1 MEEDSH
7 LLRTVPFNLESFLS
21 HYVLRV
27 REGTQKRRRGEN
39 KLTQP
44 DKWAEEGRQTH
55 ALDSGLRFSR
65 NFRLPGGG
73 ELDSRC

>member
-1 MEEDSH
+1 MSSCVKVGE
-7 LLRTVPFNLESFLS
+7 LAAGWRAL
-21 HYVLRV
+21 
-27 REGTQKRRRGEN
+27 KRRRGEN